1 MIAAQ
6 AREPGGGLIVLPG
19 VQLRELNFDHFVS
32 GPYRLPAMYYERI
45 FTDLGGL
52 IVDGPNYF
60 EDFRPATGYID
71 HILKGAKP
79 GKLPVQAP
87 TGFELFINLKTA
99 KALGLTIPQI
109 PLATANL
116 IE

>member
-1 MIAAQ
+1 VAGLSYCQAFSSVNRTLIISLAAQ
-6 AREPGGGLIVLPG
+6 
-19 VQLRELNFDHFVS
+19 
-32 GPYRLPAMYYERI
+32 YRLPAMYYERI

-60 EDFRPATGYID
+60 EDGYID

-87 TGFELFINLKTA
+87 TGF
-99 KALGLTIPQI
+99 
-109 PLATANL
+109 
-116 IE
+116 

>member
-1 MIAAQ
+1 
-6 AREPGGGLIVLPG
+6 
-19 VQLRELNFDHFVS
+19 
-32 GPYRLPAMYYERI
+32 MYYERI

-60 EDFRPATGYID
+60 EDGYID

-87 TGFELFINLKTA
+87 TGSELFINLKTA

>member
-1 MIAAQ
+1 
-6 AREPGGGLIVLPG
+6 
-19 VQLRELNFDHFVS
+19 
-32 GPYRLPAMYYERI
+32 MYYERI

-60 EDFRPATGYID
+60 EDGYID

-87 TGFELFINLKTA
+87 TGF
-99 KALGLTIPQI
+99 
-109 PLATANL
+109 
-116 IE
+116 

>member
-1 MIAAQ
+1 MNRTLIISLAAQ
-6 AREPGGGLIVLPG
+6 
-19 VQLRELNFDHFVS
+19 H
-32 GPYRLPAMYYERI
+32 RLPAMYYERI

>member
-1 MIAAQ
+1 VAGLSYCQAFSSVNRTLIISLAAQ
-6 AREPGGGLIVLPG
+6 
-19 VQLRELNFDHFVS
+19 
-32 GPYRLPAMYYERI
+32 YRLPAMYYERI

-71 HILKGAKP
+71 RILKGAKP

-87 TGFELFINLKTA
+87 TSFELFINLKTA

>member
-1 MIAAQ
+1 
-6 AREPGGGLIVLPG
+6 
-19 VQLRELNFDHFVS
+19 
-32 GPYRLPAMYYERI
+32 MYYERI

-60 EDFRPATGYID
+60 EDFRRQDTSTTSS
-71 HILKGAKP
+71 KGAKP